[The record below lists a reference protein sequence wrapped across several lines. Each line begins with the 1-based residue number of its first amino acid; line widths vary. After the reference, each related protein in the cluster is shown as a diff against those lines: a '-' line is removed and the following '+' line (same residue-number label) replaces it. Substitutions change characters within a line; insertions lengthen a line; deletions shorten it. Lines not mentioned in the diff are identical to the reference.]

1 MDYHAYLAALSKLL
15 PASVVHQALAVF
27 GAVTL
32 AYQGVLN
39 GGPAVVK
46 LADKVAGAALRS
58 PARPLVLYFAPNIVK
73 FLDGLFVALTGL
85 LITFK
90 GELEADLAAAQAS
103 PVNADGKP
111 KA

>member
-39 GGPAVVK
+39 GGPAVAK

-73 FLDGLFVALTGL
+73 FLDGLTAVQRSGSVRGTLS
-85 LITFK
+85 IRPP
-90 GELEADLAAAQAS
+90 
-103 PVNADGKP
+103 PVMCAI
-111 KA
+111 AFTSATA